1 MKNFFV
7 TIVLLFLV
15 IACSTED
22 KNTTITGDIKGL
34 KKGTLYLEK
43 FNDSTLV
50 TIDSLIMNGS
60 SNFKFNLNLESPE
73 VIYLFL
79 RKTDGSTV
87 EDGIE
92 FFAEPGLINIQT
104 SLNGFEENAQI
115 SGSKNHDIY
124 LEYKRLM
131 RRYNDKSLE
140 FFAEN
145 LEAERDRDEQI
156 KIEINK
162 KYETLI
168 KSKYMTTINFAMNQ
182 KEYEVAPYIALS
194 EIYDANLK
202 YLDTIYNALTPKVQ
216 NSTYGRQLEQY
227 IKKRKTIE
235 SN

>member
-1 MKNFFV
+1 MKNIFV

-50 TIDSLIMNGS
+50 TIDSLIKNGS

-79 RKTDGSTV
+79 RKTDDSTI

-145 LEAERDRDEQI
+145 LEAERDRDEQR

>member
-1 MKNFFV
+1 MKNIFV

-15 IACSTED
+15 IACSNEE

-43 FNDSTLV
+43 FNDSALV

-60 SNFKFNLNLESPE
+60 SNFKLNLNLESPE

-131 RRYNDKSLE
+131 RRYNDRSLE

-145 LEAERDRDEQI
+145 LEAEKDRNEQR
-156 KIEINK
+156 KVEINK
-162 KYETLI
+162 KYESLI
-168 KSKYMTTINFAMNQ
+168 KSKYMATINFAMNQ
-182 KEYEVAPYIALS
+182 KEYEVAPFIALR

-227 IKKRKTIE
+227 IIKRKTIE

>member
-1 MKNFFV
+1 MKNIFV
-7 TIVLLFLV
+7 TIVLLLLV

-145 LEAERDRDEQI
+145 LEAERDRDEQR

-168 KSKYMTTINFAMNQ
+168 KSKYMATINFAMNQ

-202 YLDTIYNALTPKVQ
+202 YLDTIYNALIPKVQ
-216 NSTYGRQLEQY
+216 NSIYGRQLEQY